1 MRGDLGPPDQRGFLF
16 DLDGTVTEE
25 EILPVIAREAG
36 LEEEIRLLTDLTVSG
51 AIPFA
56 VSFRLR
62 VALLRDVPLD
72 RIHAAVR
79 GVPLNR
85 QLLDVI
91 GRHPDR
97 CAIVTGNLD
106 LWIQPLIEMIPCRVL
121 SSTGSIAPSGA
132 CQVDSIMDKGHA
144 VAALRQQY
152 GGIVAVGDGAND
164 VPMFR
169 AADFG
174 IAYGGVHRP
183 APMLVEVADMVC
195 LESGS
200 LCRLLNMLL

>member
-1 MRGDLGPPDQRGFLF
+1 MRGDLGAPEQRGFLF

-79 GVPLNR
+79 DVPLNR
-85 QLLDVI
+85 RLLDI
-91 GRHPDR
+91 IERYPDR

-106 LWIQPLIEMIPCRVL
+106 LWIQPLIDRMPCRVL
-121 SSTGSIAPSGA
+121 SSTGSITPQGA
-132 CQVDSIMDKGHA
+132 CQVDHIMDKGQA
-144 VAALRQQY
+144 VDVLRPQF
-152 GGIVAVGDGAND
+152 GAIVAVGDGAND
-164 VPMFR
+164 VSMFR

-195 LESGS
+195 LESGA